1 MLKKNKT
8 ALITGVSGQDGAYL
22 SKFLLNKNY
31 RIIGCDRRTSGPSL
45 WRLEYLDILDNIE
58 IETIDLLEYSSLQR
72 IIENNDIDEIYNL
85 GAQSFVQ
92 ASFDVPVYTAKVNA
106 VSVLH
111 LLELIRIKNPKIKFY
126 QASTSEMF
134 GKVSETPQNE
144 QSSFNPRSPYAISK
158 IFSHYSVANY
168 RDAYNLFACSG
179 ICFNH
184 ESPLRGEEFVTK
196 KIVKGF
202 NDIFN
207 GRKSFVELGNINAK
221 RDWGYAGD
229 YVEAM
234 WLMLQNKEPKDYV
247 ISTGVSYSVKE
258 FLIEAAKLYSFN
270 LIFKGTGANLVG
282 IDKNTN
288 NTIIKISSKYY
299 RPTEVDILKGDNSQI
314 YNDLGWAPKT
324 SFKDLVKEMVDY
336 EKKQK

>member
-1 MLKKNKT
+1 MKKNKT
-8 ALITGVSGQDGAYL
+8 ALITGISGQDGAYL

-72 IIENNDIDEIYNL
+72 IIENNHIDEIYNL

-106 VSVLH
+106 VSVLQ

-168 RDAYNLFACSG
+168 RDAYNLFVC
-179 ICFNH
+179 
-184 ESPLRGEEFVTK
+184 
-196 KIVKGF
+196 
-202 NDIFN
+202 
-207 GRKSFVELGNINAK
+207 
-221 RDWGYAGD
+221 
-229 YVEAM
+229 
-234 WLMLQNKEPKDYV
+234 
-247 ISTGVSYSVKE
+247 
-258 FLIEAAKLYSFN
+258 
-270 LIFKGTGANLVG
+270 
-282 IDKNTN
+282 
-288 NTIIKISSKYY
+288 
-299 RPTEVDILKGDNSQI
+299 
-314 YNDLGWAPKT
+314 
-324 SFKDLVKEMVDY
+324 
-336 EKKQK
+336 

>member
-1 MLKKNKT
+1 MKKNKT
-8 ALITGVSGQDGAYL
+8 ALITGISGQDGAYL

-45 WRLEYLDILDNIE
+45 WRLEYLDILDSIE

-106 VSVLH
+106 VSVLQ

-168 RDAYNLFACSG
+168 RDAYNLFVCSG

-184 ESPLRGEEFVTK
+184 ESALRGEEFVTK

-202 NDIFN
+202 NDIFK
-207 GRKSFVELGNINAK
+207 GRKSFIELGNINAK
-221 RDWGYAGD
+221 RDWGYAAD

-234 WLMLQNKEPKDYV
+234 WLMLQNKKPKDYI
-247 ISTGVSYSVKE
+247 ISTGDSYSVKD
-258 FLIEAAKLYSFN
+258 FLIEAAKFYNFD
-270 LIFKGTGANLVG
+270 LIFKGAGTNLVG

-299 RPTEVDILKGDNSQI
+299 RPTEVDILQGDNSQI
-314 YNDLGWAPKT
+314 YNDLGWTPKT